1 MAADIPKVVP
11 LTCHGHS
18 RPVPHINFSST
29 VEDDQYYLIS
39 ACKDNNPMLRDGIT
53 GDWIGTFLGH
63 KGAVWQARLSTDAT
77 IAATAA
83 ADFSAKVWDTHTG
96 ECLHTL
102 QHSHICR
109 AVAFPMQPSPR
120 VLATGGYEKK
130 LRIFDLTRSSSS
142 SGGGGNGGGSSNS
155 SSPTLATGPATPAE
169 GTQPSAVTSYEIGPG
184 VHGGTIKSIVWNQD
198 YNILTTAAEDRK
210 IRWWDLRSRHPVVE
224 YTVDGPIGSCELNTL
239 AVGPNDAGILT
250 VAAGKS
256 VYLFDGLNPGR
267 LLKKMDFRYEVA
279 SAAVNNETSRLVTGS
294 ADDTWARVYDLLT
307 GEELEVQ
314 KGHHGPIWSVSFSP
328 DGKLYGTGSEDG
340 TIKLWKAC
348 REPYGLWR

>member
-1 MAADIPKVVP
+1 MPSDIPKVVP

-18 RPVPHINFSST
+18 RPVPHLSFSST

-63 KGAVWQARLSTDAT
+63 KGAVWQARLSTDAN

-83 ADFSAKVWDTHTG
+83 ADFSAKVWDTHSG

-102 QHSHICR
+102 QHAHICR
-109 AVAFPMQPSPR
+109 AIAFPIQPSPR

-130 LRIFDLTRSSSS
+130 LRIFDLSRSSG
-142 SGGGGNGGGSSNS
+142 SGSNSNS
-155 SSPTLATGPATPAE
+155 SSPTF
-169 GTQPSAVTSYEIGPG
+169 PSPTNGDNGAAALTSYEIGPG
-184 VHGGTIKSIVWNQD
+184 VHGGTIKSIIWNQD

-210 IRWWDLRSRHPVVE
+210 IRWWDLRSRHPIVE
-224 YTVDGPIGSCELNTL
+224 HTVQGNIGSCELNTL
-239 AVGPNDAGILT
+239 ATRPNDAGILT

-256 VYLFDGLNPGR
+256 VYLFDGMNPGR
-267 LLKKMDFRYEVA
+267 LLKKSTFNYEVA
-279 SAAVNNETSRLVTGS
+279 SAAVNNETGRLVTGS
-294 ADDTWARVYDLLT
+294 ADDTWARVYDLRT
-307 GEELEVQ
+307 DEELEVQ

-348 REPYGLWR
+348 RETYGLWR

>member
-1 MAADIPKVVP
+1 MASDLTKVVP

-18 RPVPHINFSST
+18 RPVPHIDFSST

-102 QHSHICR
+102 QHSHIVR
-109 AVAFPMQPSPR
+109 AVAFPMQTSPQ

-130 LRIFDLTRSSSS
+130 LRIFDLSRSN
-142 SGGGGNGGGSSNS
+142 SGSNS
-155 SSPTLATGPATPAE
+155 SSPTFPSSTGE
-169 GTQPSAVTSYEIGPG
+169 NGTGVTSYEIGPG

-210 IRWWDLRSRHPVVE
+210 IRWWDLRSRHPVIE
-224 YTVDGPIGSCELNTL
+224 YTVEGTIGSCELNTL
-239 AVGPNDAGILT
+239 AVRPNDPGILT

-256 VYLFDGLNPGR
+256 VYLFDGSSPGR
-267 LLKKMDFRYEVA
+267 LLKKSDFRYEVA
-279 SAAVNNETSRLVTGS
+279 SAAVNNETGRLVTGS
-294 ADDTWARVYDLLT
+294 ADDTWARVYDLRT
-307 GEELEVQ
+307 DEELEVQ

-348 REPYGLWR
+348 KEPYGLWR

>member
-1 MAADIPKVVP
+1 MASDLTKVVP

-18 RPVPHINFSST
+18 RPVPHIDFSST

-102 QHSHICR
+102 QHSHIVR
-109 AVAFPMQPSPR
+109 AVAFPMQTSPQ

-130 LRIFDLTRSSSS
+130 LRIFDLSRSN
-142 SGGGGNGGGSSNS
+142 SGSNS
-155 SSPTLATGPATPAE
+155 SSPTFPSSTGE
-169 GTQPSAVTSYEIGPG
+169 NGTGVTSYEIGPG

-210 IRWWDLRSRHPVVE
+210 IRWWDLRSRHPVIE
-224 YTVDGPIGSCELNTL
+224 YTVEGTIGSCELNTL
-239 AVGPNDAGILT
+239 AVRPNDPGILT

-256 VYLFDGLNPGR
+256 VYLFDGSSPGR
-267 LLKKMDFRYEVA
+267 LIKKSDFRYEVA
-279 SAAVNNETSRLVTGS
+279 SAAVNNETGRLVTGS
-294 ADDTWARVYDLLT
+294 ADDTWARVYDLRT
-307 GEELEVQ
+307 DEELEVQ

>member
-1 MAADIPKVVP
+1 MASDIPKVVP

-63 KGAVWQARLSTDAT
+63 KGAVWQARLSTDAS

-102 QHSHICR
+102 QHAHICR
-109 AVAFPMQPSPR
+109 AVAFPIQPSPQ
-120 VLATGGYEKK
+120 VVATGGFEKK
-130 LRIFDLTRSSSS
+130 LRIFDLTRS
-142 SGGGGNGGGSSNS
+142 GGSNS
-155 SSPTLATGPATPAE
+155 SSPTSATPGAD
-169 GTQPSAVTSYEIGPG
+169 TIPSAVTSYEIGPG

-224 YTVDGPIGSCELNTL
+224 YAVEGTIGSCELNAL
-239 AVGPNDAGILT
+239 AVRPNDPGILT

-256 VYLFDGLNPGR
+256 VYLFDGLSPGR
-267 LLKKMDFRYEVA
+267 LLKKMEFRYEVA
-279 SAAVNNETSRLVTGS
+279 SAAVNNETSKLVTGS
-294 ADDTWARVYDLLT
+294 ADDTWARVYDIRT
-307 GEELEVQ
+307 DEELEVQ

>member
-1 MAADIPKVVP
+1 MALDTSKVVP

-18 RPVPHINFSST
+18 RPVPHLSFSSS

-63 KGAVWQARLSTDAT
+63 KGAVWQARLSTDAN

-102 QHSHICR
+102 QHSHIVR
-109 AVAFPMQPSPR
+109 AVAFPIQPSPQ
-120 VLATGGYEKK
+120 VVATGGAEKK
-130 LRIFDLTRSSSS
+130 LRIFDLTRSEGSNGSSPASASVGPNGTSSS
-142 SGGGGNGGGSSNS
+142 DS
-155 SSPTLATGPATPAE
+155 
-169 GTQPSAVTSYEIGPG
+169 VTSYEIGPG

-210 IRWWDLRSRHPVVE
+210 IRWWDLRSRHPVLEYIVE
-224 YTVDGPIGSCELNTL
+224 GVIGSCELNTL
-239 AVGPNDAGILT
+239 AIRPSDPGILS

-256 VYLFDGLNPGR
+256 VYLFDGITPGR
-267 LLKKMDFRYEVA
+267 LLKKVDFPYEVA
-279 SAAVNNETSRLVTGS
+279 SVAVNNDSGRLVTGG
-294 ADDTWARVYDLLT
+294 AENTWARVYDLHT
-307 GEELEVQ
+307 DEELEVQ
-314 KGHHGPIWSVSFSP
+314 KGHHGPIWSISFSP

>member
-1 MAADIPKVVP
+1 
-11 LTCHGHS
+11 
-18 RPVPHINFSST
+18 
-29 VEDDQYYLIS
+29 
-39 ACKDNNPMLRDGIT
+39 MLRDGIT

-63 KGAVWQARLSTDAT
+63 KGAVWQARLSTDAN

-102 QHSHICR
+102 QHAHIVR
-109 AVAFPMQPSPR
+109 AVAFPLQPSPQ

-130 LRIFDLTRSSSS
+130 LRIFDLTRS
-142 SGGGGNGGGSSNS
+142 GGSGSNS
-155 SSPTLATGPATPAE
+155 SSPTTTASSNTATENGAHPA
-169 GTQPSAVTSYEIGPG
+169 TSYEIGPG
-184 VHGGTIKSIVWNQD
+184 VHGGTIKSIVWNRD
-198 YNILTTAAEDRK
+198 YNILTTAADDRK

-224 YTVDGPIGSCELNTL
+224 YAVEGNIGSCELNTL
-239 AVGPNDAGILT
+239 ATRPNDPGILT

-267 LLKKMDFRYEVA
+267 LLKKVDFRYEVA
-279 SAAVNNETSRLVTGS
+279 SAAVNNDTARLVTGS
-294 ADDTWARVYDLLT
+294 ADDTWARVYDLHT
-307 GEELEVQ
+307 DEELEVQ

>member
-1 MAADIPKVVP
+1 MASDIPKVVP

-29 VEDDQYYLIS
+29 VEDDQYYLLS

-109 AVAFPMQPSPR
+109 AVAFPLQPSPQ
-120 VLATGGYEKK
+120 VLATGGFEKK
-130 LRIFDLTRSSSS
+130 LRIFDLSR
-142 SGGGGNGGGSSNS
+142 GSNA
-155 SSPTLATGPATPAE
+155 SSPTYASAPGGSENGNAPPA
-169 GTQPSAVTSYEIGPG
+169 TSYEIGPG
-184 VHGGTIKSIVWNQD
+184 VHTGTIKSIVWNQD

-210 IRWWDLRSRHPVVE
+210 IRWWDLRSRHPIYE
-224 YTVDGPIGSCELNTL
+224 HAVDGPIGSCELNTL
-239 AVGPNDAGILT
+239 AVRPNDPGILT

-256 VYLFDGLNPGR
+256 VYLFDGAAPGR
-267 LLKKMDFRYEVA
+267 LLKQSTFRYEVA
-279 SAAVNNETSRLVTGS
+279 SAAVNNDSAKLVTGS
-294 ADDTWARVYDLLT
+294 ADDTWARVYDLRT
-307 GEELEVQ
+307 DEELEVQ

>member
-1 MAADIPKVVP
+1 MASDIPKVVP

-18 RPVPHINFSST
+18 RPVPHINFSSA

-102 QHSHICR
+102 QHAHICR
-109 AVAFPMQPSPR
+109 AVAFPLQASPQ
-120 VLATGGYEKK
+120 VVATGGFEKK
-130 LRIFDLTRSSSS
+130 LRIFDLSR
-142 SGGGGNGGGSSNS
+142 SGGNSSS
-155 SSPTLATGPATPAE
+155 SSPTLPSPATAEPPAA
-169 GTQPSAVTSYEIGPG
+169 GAGAATSYEIGPG
-184 VHGGTIKSIVWNQD
+184 VHGGTIKSIVWNRD

-210 IRWWDLRSRHPVVE
+210 IRWWDLRSRHPVLE
-224 YTVDGPIGSCELNTL
+224 YAVQGSIGSCELNTL
-239 AVGPNDAGILT
+239 ATRPNDPGILT

-256 VYLFDGLNPGR
+256 VYLFDGAAPGR
-267 LLKKMDFRYEVA
+267 LLKKSDFGYEVA
-279 SAAVNNETSRLVTGS
+279 SAAVNNDTGRLVTGS
-294 ADDTWARVYDLLT
+294 ADDTWARVYDLHT
-307 GEELEVQ
+307 DEELEVQ

>member
-1 MAADIPKVVP
+1 MGPRLTDLARSQLDLTKVVP

-18 RPVPHINFSST
+18 RPVPHIDFSST

-102 QHSHICR
+102 QHSHIVR
-109 AVAFPMQPSPR
+109 AVAFPMQTSPQ

-130 LRIFDLTRSSSS
+130 LRIFDLSRSN
-142 SGGGGNGGGSSNS
+142 SGSNS
-155 SSPTLATGPATPAE
+155 SSPTFPSSTGE
-169 GTQPSAVTSYEIGPG
+169 NGTGVTSYEIGPG

-210 IRWWDLRSRHPVVE
+210 IRWWDLRSRHPVIE
-224 YTVDGPIGSCELNTL
+224 YTVEGTIGSCELNTL
-239 AVGPNDAGILT
+239 AVRPNDPGILT

-256 VYLFDGLNPGR
+256 VYLFDGSSPGR
-267 LLKKMDFRYEVA
+267 LIKKSDFRYEVA
-279 SAAVNNETSRLVTGS
+279 SAAVNNETGRLVTGS
-294 ADDTWARVYDLLT
+294 ADDTWARVYDLRT
-307 GEELEVQ
+307 DEELEVQ